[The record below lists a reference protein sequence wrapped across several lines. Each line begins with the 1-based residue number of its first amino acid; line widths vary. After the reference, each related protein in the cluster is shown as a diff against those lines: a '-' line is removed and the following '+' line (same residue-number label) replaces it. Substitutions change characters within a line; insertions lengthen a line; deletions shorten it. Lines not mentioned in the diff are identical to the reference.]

1 MPRQSVRIADEA
13 PGDSREATLAI
24 LARNPARATRS
35 ARRASAPT
43 RDAPPPASA
52 QEERL
57 LTLRRQVAVTPA
69 FADVRWATLA
79 EASRRTVEVRRHRA
93 YLPMAFWSGL
103 ALLVAIAA
111 AASYLT
117 ARSGDG
123 APRDVS
129 ASTPFRVESEGTGRV
144 AIPAGQGEAAVRVG
158 VQSVSSA
165 AGAWFWCIESD
176 QPLTLAQHQCKSAG
190 VSGAD
195 GYISAEA
202 GIVGRGTG
210 GDGAKY
216 YVQMYCQSS
225 CRWRVEVD
233 GAHSP
238 LAR

>member
-35 ARRASAPT
+35 ARRASEPT
-43 RDAPPPASA
+43 GDAPPPASA

-57 LTLRRQVAVTPA
+57 LTLRRQVAVTPP
-69 FADVRWATLA
+69 FADVRSVTGSRTAV
-79 EASRRTVEVRRHRA
+79 EARRHRA
-93 YLPMAFWSGL
+93 YLPIAFWSGL
-103 ALLVAIAA
+103 ALLVALTA

-123 APRDVS
+123 ASGDVS
-129 ASTPFRVESEGTGRV
+129 ASTPFRVESEGSGRV
-144 AIPAGQGEAAVRVG
+144 AIPAGQGEAVVRVG

-190 VSGAD
+190 VRGAD

-202 GIVGRGTG
+202 GIVGRGAG
-210 GDGAKY
+210 ADGAKY

-233 GAHSP
+233 EALSP